1 MVLSLGASS
10 FAQAP
15 SDPTQVS
22 GPVDIQA
29 NEQEFAGDQII
40 ARGNVKVVYKDSIIH
55 APMATMQRDPGGNPQ
70 RAVFSGH
77 PHLVQGKNI
86 IDAETLTFDMANSR
100 VIAEGRAHSEV
111 ESTDNNANNDD
122 KGDSGSGI
130 GSPLTKP
137 KGNTGGQPEKIITDS
152 DKQEYD
158 RSQDKFE
165 AIGHVKVVHGDITV
179 RSDKLQ
185 LVYGADKKP
194 ETAIFTGAVVAQQG
208 QNNTM
213 ADTITYSLTT
223 KRLQATGHVKSKV
236 VQPKKDLTGKEGK
249 RGPQAALPADPG
261 AAYAATSAGT
271 ATEDPAGSSEEAP
284 IFITSNSQDY
294 SQGTNR
300 VSADGNVH
308 VYYQDMVGMGPKV
321 ILIRN
326 SEGKA
331 ERVYFIG
338 RSQVSQTG
346 RRWIADRITITVAD
360 KKVLA
365 EGNTR
370 AMIIQKNPQKVAP
383 NIPGFG
389 ESQLAGKPSSAANSI
404 SSRKVENPQ

>member
-1 MVLSLGASS
+1 VLSLGSS
-10 FAQAP
+10 CFAQG
-15 SDPTQVS
+15 SNDPTQVS

-40 ARGNVKVVYKDSIIH
+40 ARGNVKVVYKDSVIH
-55 APMATMQRDPGGNPQ
+55 APVATMQRDAGGNPQ

-77 PHLVQGKNI
+77 PHLVQGKNL

-100 VIAEGRAHSEV
+100 VLAEGRAHSEV
-111 ESTDNNANNDD
+111 ESTDNNANQDD
-122 KGDSGSGI
+122 KADGSA
-130 GSPLTKP
+130 GSLLTKP
-137 KGNTGGQPEKIITDS
+137 KSRSGGQPEKIITDS
-152 DKQEYD
+152 DRQEYD
-158 RSQDKFE
+158 RAQDKFE
-165 AIGHVKVVHGDITV
+165 AVGHVKVVHGDITV

-236 VQPKKDLTGKEGK
+236 VQPKKDLSGKESK
-249 RGPQAALPADPG
+249 RGPQAALPVDPG
-261 AAYAATSAGT
+261 AAYAATSADNADG
-271 ATEDPAGSSEEAP
+271 DPAGSTEEAP

-308 VYYQDMVGMGPKV
+308 VYYQDMVGIGPKV

-326 SEGKA
+326 TEGKA

-370 AMIIQKNPQKVAP
+370 AMIIQQGPKPVSP
-383 NIPGFG
+383 SIPGFAG
-389 ESQLAGKPSSAANSI
+389 SQLAGKPSSSSPSI